1 VTFLHAVWSIV
12 VWLSGFVLQISV
24 ALVCLPLM
32 LFVPF
37 EKLQGGWPST
47 VVGFIPLLTRSKRT
61 VHWDQGFEPKRV
73 SVFVANHTSMLDGH
87 IAIHALPH
95 PFCGVENASHLAIPG
110 YGWLMRMANAIPIPK
125 GVGRIE
131 AVKDAARERASR
143 GISVLA
149 FPEAHR
155 TMNGQLR
162 PFRRGGFIMARDA
175 GLPVVPFAI
184 AGMYQVFPKGTW
196 IVRPGHFEVYI
207 GPTLETAG
215 KTDDEL
221 EVLAAECSRIIT
233 AWCERRETVNPDPV
247 LQTSR
252 PGNRDA
258 LPNHRA
264 GLAPV
269 TPES

>member
-1 VTFLHAVWSIV
+1 MRILHALWSIV
-12 VWLSGFVLQISV
+12 AWSIAFVLQIGV
-24 ALVCLPLM
+24 AVVCLPLM
-32 LFVPF
+32 LFIPF
-37 EKLQGGWPST
+37 EKLQGGWPSSI
-47 VVGFIPLLTRSKRT
+47 VGFIPHLTLSRRT
-61 VHWDQGFEPKRV
+61 VVWDRAFDPKRV

-87 IAIHALPH
+87 IAVHALPH

-131 AVKDAARERASR
+131 AVKDAARERATR

-155 TMNGQLR
+155 TMDGKLR
-162 PFRRGGFIMARDA
+162 PFRRGAFIMARDA

-184 AGMYQVFPKGTW
+184 AGMYYVFPKGTW
-196 IVRPGHFEVYI
+196 IVRPGHFEIYI

-215 KTDDEL
+215 KSDEEL
-221 EVLAAECSRIIT
+221 EVLAAECNRIIT
-233 AWCERRETVNPDPV
+233 AWVERRETVTPSPLV
-247 LQTSR
+247 QSSR

-258 LPNHRA
+258 LPDQRS